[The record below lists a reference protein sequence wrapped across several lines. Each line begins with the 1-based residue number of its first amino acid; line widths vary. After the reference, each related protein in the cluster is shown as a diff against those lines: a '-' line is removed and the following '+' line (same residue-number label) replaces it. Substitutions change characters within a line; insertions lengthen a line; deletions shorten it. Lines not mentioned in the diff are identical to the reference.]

1 MPPSPTSRRLLRALA
16 AATLVLAIYAFLN
29 AGRFLTREDPLR
41 KADAVLVLAGTEMD
55 RPLEAADLY
64 REGWASRIVLTY
76 GLRERSLDE
85 LIRRGV
91 TVPSDEDIARDLLV
105 RSGIPATAIL
115 LPPRVHD
122 NTAQEAQTFRE
133 LAVQNGW
140 RRVIVVTSRYHLR
153 RAGFA
158 IRRELSGTGVEVTMR
173 GSRYDVVNPDR
184 WWMSRADLRWMMSEA
199 PKLAAYT
206 LGLGA

>member
-1 MPPSPTSRRLLRALA
+1 
-16 AATLVLAIYAFLN
+16 
-29 AGRFLTREDPLR
+29 
-41 KADAVLVLAGTEMD
+41 MD

-158 IRRELSGTGVEVTMR
+158 IRRELSGTGVE
-173 GSRYDVVNPDR
+173 
-184 WWMSRADLRWMMSEA
+184 
-199 PKLAAYT
+199 
-206 LGLGA
+206 